1 MKSVN
6 DKKGTTM
13 TLRMTAAL
21 LGFAFLIAAPAFAHG
36 PEIAHDPKHQPNPKM
51 SVEPGGHGEALGRPG
66 DPKAATRTV
75 EVTMND
81 EMRFL
86 PDRVTVKKGE
96 TVRFVVA
103 NKGATKHEMVLGT
116 ADELAKHAEL
126 MLKFPNMEHDDPNAV
141 AVEPGKTG
149 TLVWRFENAG
159 TFEFAC
165 LVPGHFEAG
174 MKGTLTVRK

>member
-1 MKSVN
+1 MIFR
-6 DKKGTTM
+6 TTA
-13 TLRMTAAL
+13 TCA
-21 LGFAFLIAAPAFAHG
+21 GFIFLIAGSAFAHG
-36 PEIAHDPKHQPNPKM
+36 PEVAHGPKHQPDPKM

-66 DPKAATRTV
+66 DPKAATRTI

-81 EMRFL
+81 EMRFI
-86 PDRVTVKKGE
+86 PDRVTVAKGE

-126 MLKFPNMEHDDPNAV
+126 MRKFPNMEHDDPNAV

-149 TLVWRFENAG
+149 ALVWRFDNAG

-174 MKGTLTVRK
+174 MKGSLTVAK

>member
-1 MKSVN
+1 MIR
-6 DKKGTTM
+6 TT
-13 TLRMTAAL
+13 TAL
-21 LGFAFLIAAPAFAHG
+21 LGIALLLAGEATAH
-36 PEIAHDPKHQPNPKM
+36 EPKRQHQAMPT
-51 SVEPGGHGEALGRPG
+51 SGHSTDHGEALGRPG
-66 DPKAATRTV
+66 DPKAATRTI
-75 EVTMND
+75 EVAMND

-86 PDRVTVKKGE
+86 PDRVAVKKGE

-103 NKGATKHEMVLGT
+103 NKGATKHELVLGT

-126 MLKFPNMEHDDPNAV
+126 MRKFPNMEHDDPNAV

-149 TLVWRFENAG
+149 TLVWRFDNTG

-174 MKGTLTVRK
+174 MKGTLTVGK

>member
-1 MKSVN
+1 MIR
-6 DKKGTTM
+6 TT
-13 TLRMTAAL
+13 TAL
-21 LGFAFLIAAPAFAHG
+21 LGIALLFAGEATAHEPKHQHPAAPASSH
-36 PEIAHDPKHQPNPKM
+36 
-51 SVEPGGHGEALGRPG
+51 STGHGEALGRPG
-66 DPKAATRTV
+66 DPKATTRTIQ
-75 EVTMND
+75 VTMND

-103 NKGATKHEMVLGT
+103 NKGATKHELVLGT

-126 MLKFPNMEHDDPNAV
+126 MRKFPNMEHDDPNAV

-149 TLVWRFENAG
+149 TLVWRFDNAG

-174 MKGTLTVRK
+174 MKGSLTVAK

>member
-1 MKSVN
+1 MIRV
-6 DKKGTTM
+6 TM
-13 TLRMTAAL
+13 TLL
-21 LGFAFLIAAPAFAHG
+21 CGAFLLAGEATAH
-36 PEIAHDPKHQPNPKM
+36 EPKHQRPAMPA
-51 SVEPGGHGEALGRPG
+51 PGHSTGHGEALGRAG
-66 DPKAATRTV
+66 DPKAATRTI

-103 NKGATKHEMVLGT
+103 NKGATKHELVLGT
-116 ADELAKHAEL
+116 ADEIAKHAEL
-126 MLKFPNMEHDDPNAV
+126 MRKFPNMEHDDPNAV

-149 TLVWRFENAG
+149 TLVWRFETAG

-165 LVPGHFEAG
+165 LIPGHFEAG
-174 MKGTLTVRK
+174 MKGTLTVGQ